1 MESDEFERY
10 QQALSAPGRRTEE
23 QGRGTPSSQVSS
35 RRDLPAVA
43 SIVWGGKKGGLR
55 GLLEGRAL
63 IMWRYCKDA
72 EPKGSIGAPGEH
84 YRFPLC

>member
-10 QQALSAPGRRTEE
+10 QQPLSAPDRRTEE

-43 SIVWGGKKGGLR
+43 LIVSTKKR
-55 GLLEGRAL
+55 RSEGVFLKAGR
-63 IMWRYCKDA
+63 
-72 EPKGSIGAPGEH
+72 
-84 YRFPLC
+84 